1 MKKAFILI
9 GCGML
14 ILWCITAAL
23 LYCGMFQDNPSD
35 FGYGLFG
42 LLCGAEGLA
51 SGMSLLL
58 YWMSKRNRWV
68 TAVYI
73 LSAVLKTKP
82 PKSIALQGRDK
93 RGTTLIRHE
102 SVPMPSFALTR
113 LTASPT

>member
-1 MKKAFILI
+1 MKKAFILT

-51 SGMSLLL
+51 SGMSLVF
-58 YWMSKRNRWV
+58 YWMSKRNRFV
-68 TAVYI
+68 TAVYV
-73 LSAVLKTKP
+73 LSTVLAVLVVISGMFWLLYAVGIQILP
-82 PKSIALQGRDK
+82 PPQR
-93 RGTTLIRHE
+93 
-102 SVPMPSFALTR
+102 
-113 LTASPT
+113 